1 MMAKRE
7 INGKY
12 FTGERPLFAQNK
24 LKVCDTT
31 FGEEE
36 PYSYYVDIQGS
47 VDSVKNPSGG
57 RIRVDEIGDLIMED
71 DRVDTD
77 KTKIVCPHIIHKTG
91 HI

>member
-12 FTGERPLFAQNK
+12 FTGERPLFAQSN
-24 LKVCDTT
+24 LKVRDTT

-57 RIRVDEIGDLIMED
+57 RISVDEIGDLIMED